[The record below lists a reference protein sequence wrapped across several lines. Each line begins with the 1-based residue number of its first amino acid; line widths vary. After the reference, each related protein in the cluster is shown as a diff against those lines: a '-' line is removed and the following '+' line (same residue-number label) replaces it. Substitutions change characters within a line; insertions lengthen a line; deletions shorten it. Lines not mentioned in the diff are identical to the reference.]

1 MVPVALT
8 SSFAISR
15 SLDEI
20 PSSCLLSWPRGLA
33 ELRPGGDYG
42 RIALLR

>member
-1 MVPVALT
+1 MVLVALA
-8 SSFAISR
+8 SSFAISG

-20 PSSCLLSWPRGLA
+20 LSSCLLSWPRGLT

-42 RIALLR
+42 RIAILR